1 MTDSTVT
8 SKVGSPLLESFTL
21 EGVNGYK
28 TISARFER
36 NVKILSAENGAGKTT
51 LLNALHALLTFNF
64 EKLLAIHFSRFTL
77 KFAGHEVIS
86 RAKSDLFPIL
96 DSARLEGGL
105 QHSFIRDLGRYGV
118 SAAEAREMVL
128 QFITSP
134 VHEYPKSTGY
144 KKLAADSSFSL
155 KQFENSLS
163 RNFPVVHSPVVLSL
177 MGDITAKLGGV
188 SVLYLPTFR
197 RIEASLPEV
206 QVQKAQLK
214 PWDDNS
220 DWAADRLIFFGLEDI
235 WQRLEAI
242 TNDIRRGTSDA
253 FARISGRTLDQLI
266 EAGDTSSVAM
276 NFDGSEKA
284 SLQVVF
290 ARLGRHG
297 GTSEKRLLELIDAG
311 KINEPEHQA
320 LRNLLAQ
327 LLEVYRAT
335 REPELALE
343 SFVNVVDS
351 YWQHSAAEKRF
362 DFDKNTVN
370 VQVIDTY
377 TQKPLPLSSLSS
389 GEKQIVSV
397 FARLYLDF
405 GKRYLILID
414 EPELSLSLEWQ
425 KKFLP
430 DVFAASSCVQ
440 LIAATHSPFTFDN
453 DLDPFAGSLF
463 ISYAPKEGE

>member
-8 SKVGSPLLESFTL
+8 SKVGPPLLESFTL

-51 LLNALHALLTFNF
+51 LLNALHALLTFNS

-77 KFAGHEVIS
+77 KFAGQEAISMTKGEV
-86 RAKSDLFPIL
+86 FPIFTSNIFDEL
-96 DSARLEGGL
+96 L
-105 QHSFIRDLGRYGV
+105 QLRFIRDLAQYGL
-118 SAAEAREMVL
+118 SGAEAREMVL
-128 QFITSP
+128 QFVTSP
-134 VHEYPKSTGY
+134 THEYPKSIGY
-144 KKLAADSSFSL
+144 KKLLADSNFPMR
-155 KQFENSLS
+155 QFESLL
-163 RNFPVVHSPVVLSL
+163 RQHFPVVLNPGFS
-177 MGDITAKLGGV
+177 KLAERIMAALDGV

-206 QVQKAQLK
+206 QVQQAQSK
-214 PWDDNS
+214 PWRDNG

-266 EAGDTSSVAM
+266 DGGDASCTEL
-276 NFDGSEKA
+276 NFDGGEKA

-290 ARLGRHG
+290 ARLGRNG
-297 GTSEKRLLELIDAG
+297 AASEKRLLELIDAG
-311 KINEPEHQA
+311 KINEPEHQT

-335 REPELALE
+335 HEPELALE

-425 KKFLP
+425 QKFLP
-430 DVFAASSCVQ
+430 DVFAAPSCVQ

>member
-1 MTDSTVT
+1 M
-8 SKVGSPLLESFTL
+8 
-21 EGVNGYK
+21 
-28 TISARFER
+28 
-36 NVKILSAENGAGKTT
+36 
-51 LLNALHALLTFNF
+51 
-64 EKLLAIHFSRFTL
+64 
-77 KFAGHEVIS
+77 
-86 RAKSDLFPIL
+86 
-96 DSARLEGGL
+96 
-105 QHSFIRDLGRYGV
+105 
-118 SAAEAREMVL
+118 
-128 QFITSP
+128 
-134 VHEYPKSTGY
+134 
-144 KKLAADSSFSL
+144 
-155 KQFENSLS
+155 
-163 RNFPVVHSPVVLSL
+163 
-177 MGDITAKLGGV
+177 
-188 SVLYLPTFR
+188 
-197 RIEASLPEV
+197 
-206 QVQKAQLK
+206 
-214 PWDDNS
+214 
-220 DWAADRLIFFGLEDI
+220 IFFGLEDI
-235 WQRLEAI
+235 WLRLEAI
-242 TNDIRRGTSDA
+242 TNVIRRGTSDA
-253 FARISGRTLDQLI
+253 FARISGSTLDQLI
-266 EAGDTSSVAM
+266 AGGDASKPEL
-276 NFDGSEKA
+276 NFDGGEKA

-290 ARLGRHG
+290 ARLGRNG
-297 GTSEKRLLELIDAG
+297 GASEKRLLELIEAG
-311 KINEPEHQA
+311 KINEPEHQT

-425 KKFLP
+425 QKFLP
-430 DVFAASSCVQ
+430 DVFAAPSCVQ